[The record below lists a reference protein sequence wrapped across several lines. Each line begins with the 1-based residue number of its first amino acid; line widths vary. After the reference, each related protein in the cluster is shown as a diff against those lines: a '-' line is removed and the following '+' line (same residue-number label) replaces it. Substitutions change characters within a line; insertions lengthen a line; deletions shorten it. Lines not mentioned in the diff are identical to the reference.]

1 MYAMLKN
8 LKLGTKLNLL
18 LLLIFV
24 VIVTINGF
32 ALSQILEYNAQ
43 KKVTSQAFILME
55 TINSVRS
62 YTDTQITPELT
73 PLLDKKN
80 VFLPQV
86 VPSYSAHEVFEKL
99 RSNKQY
105 SDFFYKDA
113 TLNPTNLRD
122 KADPFETAIIE
133 KFRKQSGIPEQSG
146 FRSLPSG
153 EIFYVARPIT
163 VQRESCLV
171 CHSTPERAPKSQIA
185 TYGNKNGFN
194 WKLNSIVGAQVLS
207 VPASAVFDEARR
219 LQFWVIGSLIFFFLL
234 AMILINLFL
243 RYAVTNPL
251 KRMSQLSKQ
260 VSTGNMEGEFEH
272 PANDEIGVLAASL
285 NRMKVSLQMAMNMLN
300 TKIQE

>member
-1 MYAMLKN
+1 MPVMLKN

-24 VIVTINGF
+24 IIVTINGW
-32 ALSQILEYNAQ
+32 ALSMILDYNAQ
-43 KKVTSQAFILME
+43 NKVTSQAFVLLE
-55 TINSVRS
+55 TISSVRN

-86 VPSYSAHEVFEKL
+86 VPSYSAHEVFNKL
-99 RSNKQY
+99 RSNKKY

-122 KADPFETAIIE
+122 KADPFETTIIE
-133 KFRKQSGIPEQSG
+133 KFRKQSGMPEQSG

-153 EIFYVARPIT
+153 EIFYVARPII
-163 VQRESCLV
+163 VKQESCLV
-171 CHSTPERAPKSQIA
+171 CHSTPDRAPKSQIA

-194 WKLNSIVGAQVLS
+194 WKLNDIIGAQVLS
-207 VPASAVFDEARR
+207 VPASAVLNEARR
-219 LQFWVIGSLIFFFLL
+219 LQFWIIGSLIFFFLL

-300 TKIQE
+300 TEIQE